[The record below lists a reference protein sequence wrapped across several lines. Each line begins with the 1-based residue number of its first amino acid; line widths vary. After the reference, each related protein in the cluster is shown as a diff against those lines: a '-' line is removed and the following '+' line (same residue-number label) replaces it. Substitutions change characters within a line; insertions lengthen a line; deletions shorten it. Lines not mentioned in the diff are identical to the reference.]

1 MQAMS
6 TTSTTPRQPRGIP
19 IGGEFAAHNRSE
31 AQIGLS
37 PELRGFTE
45 EERAK
50 RAAALLHGGFVPVT
64 STHYLPSRT
73 AAAWWNAAYARAEH
87 QPDGEGYSK
96 ITDFWD
102 AEGVHRPQRL
112 RRANYRGG
120 GVMLTMP
127 SVTQIRKHSA
137 KIGHETFDVPVSG
150 SYPGGTV
157 QGWVRVTRNRA
168 GVWSVS
174 GPGMTKEAQAY
185 IGEAVSALLESR
197 RISTAMTE
205 QTDLMAR
212 RRHRFAQGG
221 IAMSKTE
228 KSGFISGVGYNE
240 AAQTMAVKIGN
251 RHYSYRVAKDVFAR
265 VRAARS
271 PGQAYNILVKGST
284 RGEAVLSCELCGR
297 FSTVTAG
304 HRCPSAHRQPQPGQK
319 PGNAEARIRARGA
332 AR

>member
-1 MQAMS
+1 MS
-6 TTSTTPRQPRGIP
+6 STSITPRQPRGIP
-19 IGGEFAAHNRSE
+19 IGGEFATHNRSE
-31 AQIGLS
+31 SQIGLA
-37 PELRGFTE
+37 PELRGFTP
-45 EERAK
+45 EERTK
-50 RAAALLHGGFVPVT
+50 RAAALIHGGFVPVT
-64 STHYLPSRT
+64 STEYIPSRT

-87 QPDGEGYSK
+87 QPGGEGYSK

-102 AEGVHRPQRL
+102 AEGVSRPRRL

-137 KIGHETFDVPVSG
+137 KVGHETFDIPVSG
-150 SYPGGTV
+150 SFPGGSV
-157 QGWVRVTRNRA
+157 QGWARVTRNRA

-174 GPGMTKEAQAY
+174 CPGMTKEAQAY
-185 IGEAVSALLESR
+185 VGEAVSAMLESR
-197 RISTAMTE
+197 RVSTAMTE
-205 QTDLMAR
+205 ETDLIAR
-212 RRHRFAQGG
+212 RRARFAQGG

-251 RHYSYRVAKDVFAR
+251 RHYSYSVAKDVFAQ

-271 PGQAYNILVKGST
+271 PGQAYNILVKGT
-284 RGEAVLSCELCGR
+284 ARGEAVTSCDNCGR
-297 FSTVTAG
+297 FSTVAAG
-304 HRCPSAHRQPQPGQK
+304 HRCPSSHRQPTAGVK
-319 PGNAEARIRARGA
+319 PGNAEVRIRARGA